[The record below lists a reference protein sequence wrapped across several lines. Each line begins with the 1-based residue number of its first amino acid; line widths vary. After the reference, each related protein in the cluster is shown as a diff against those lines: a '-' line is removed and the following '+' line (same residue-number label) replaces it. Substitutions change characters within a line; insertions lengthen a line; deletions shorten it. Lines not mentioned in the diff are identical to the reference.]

1 MPRKVSFH
9 GNTLVLNDE
18 APTVKVGDRVRYTVH
33 DWLEGEH
40 TLTGEVVSLTS
51 LKAEAVRVKI
61 GRGADGE
68 TDIVHDVL
76 LAALTVIAPVIP
88 LKGGRP

>member
-9 GNTLVLNDE
+9 GNTLILNDE
-18 APTVKVGDRVRYTVH
+18 TPTVKVGDRVRYTVH

-40 TLTGEVVSLTS
+40 TLSGEVVSLTS
-51 LKAEAVRVKI
+51 LKPGAVRVKI
-61 GRGADGE
+61 GRNGE

-76 LAALTVIAPVIP
+76 LAALTVVAPVIP
-88 LKGGRP
+88 FKGDRG